1 MTSKDFRQSPLFLR
15 NSFKGFGKWEI
26 PIIKAQDIDLSNIEL
41 ISINDTRMNENSV
54 NRMRAVHFFVDDYRF
69 ENTYKTPDT
78 VIDKLRQYRMVFTP
92 DFSTYTEMQQWRQI
106 EGVAHSR
113 WVGAYW
119 QSKGITVI
127 PTVTW
132 STSVSFSFCFDGI
145 EKSSAVAIGM
155 IGCKSSRLRFM
166 RGYNEMLKRIQPR
179 AVICFGNPFKEMRGN
194 IISVDYIDSRRRVG

>member
-26 PIIKAQDIDLSNIEL
+26 PIIKAQDIDLSNIAL